1 MTFAVIES
9 IRQNVIK
16 EIPYKVWI
24 CMTCKTALLKRKMPM
39 QAQENNLELFPKLDE
54 LGCLCAIELMLM
66 LNMICIYIL
75 NNLVHND
82 SIRKI
87 KFKI

>member
-1 MTFAVIES
+1 M
-9 IRQNVIK
+9 
-16 EIPYKVWI
+16 P
-24 CMTCKTALLKRKMPM
+24 CKTALLKRKMPM
-39 QAQENNLELFPKLDE
+39 QAQENNLEICPKLDE
-54 LGCLCAIELMLM
+54 LECLCAIELMLM
-66 LNMICIYIL
+66 LNIICIYIL